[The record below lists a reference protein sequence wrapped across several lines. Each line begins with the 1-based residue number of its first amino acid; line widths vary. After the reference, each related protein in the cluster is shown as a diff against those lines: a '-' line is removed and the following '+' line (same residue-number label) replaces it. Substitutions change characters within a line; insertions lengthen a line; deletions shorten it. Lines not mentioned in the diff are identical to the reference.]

1 MGVTGMEEHHCTC
14 DCGVPVGDHGRRGA
28 WGASGDHC
36 GLVTARE
43 GRQNKAGLLNWGGVR
58 HASGRCGGGGS
69 PAFGSDQGQEFRD
82 HPSDDLNQH
91 HDRPGLTS

>member
-1 MGVTGMEEHHCTC
+1 MPRV
-14 DCGVPVGDHGRRGA
+14 VVGD
-28 WGASGDHC
+28 
-36 GLVTARE
+36 
-43 GRQNKAGLLNWGGVR
+43 
-58 HASGRCGGGGS
+58 GGS